1 MRKQETL
8 LQMHFKQQITKE
20 TLLKACLSTVWL
32 EKFMGTA
39 TELGGFHTYVQ
50 KTSTRSE
57 PVDKEKT

>member
-20 TLLKACLSTVWL
+20 TLSKAHLLSVLL
-32 EKFMGTA
+32 EKCMGTA

-50 KTSTRSE
+50 KTSTCSE